1 MWTGPIYRC
10 ESSSNFVVVHRDTAD
25 VYTRV
30 AVARPSSQ
38 LGRVNPRIV
47 RDAQSQS
54 AVKQQDLTIDKAE
67 DQLRG
72 TTGRRPDCHCSSP
85 ALWIWVSNMG
95 VLDVVVSSASPRSL
109 AVSISLSFLIL
120 SYLFLG
126 TYIPRSP
133 TLYSGVAHRMHRS
146 GGSHRSLAYFTTSP
160 YLPR

>member
-1 MWTGPIYRC
+1 M
-10 ESSSNFVVVHRDTAD
+10 
-25 VYTRV
+25 
-30 AVARPSSQ
+30 ARPSSQ

-67 DQLRG
+67 GQLRG
-72 TTGRRPDCHCSSP
+72 TTGRRPDCDCLGQLTQQP
-85 ALWIWVSNMG
+85 GPLDMCVSNMG

-109 AVSISLSFLIL
+109 AVSISLSYLIL

-133 TLYSGVAHRMHRS
+133 TLHSSAAHRMYRGQS
-146 GGSHRSLAYFTTSP
+146 
-160 YLPR
+160 